1 MAKKLIK
8 RATVTALVPAE
19 WPTPERNYLTM
30 EQVPYLRSLI
40 KDAQDKGYTSEEIL
54 LEWDAFVRNKP
65 QQTPAA
71 EGDEIML
78 EDAFRILFAEKSYS
92 ETKQHYAAFIDF
104 ANMEL

>member
-1 MAKKLIK
+1 MAEKTFK
-8 RATVTALVPAE
+8 RADIIALIPAE

-40 KDAQDKGYTSEEIL
+40 KEAQSKGYTPEETL
-54 LEWDAFVRNKP
+54 LQWDAFVRNKP

-104 ANMEL
+104 ANMDL